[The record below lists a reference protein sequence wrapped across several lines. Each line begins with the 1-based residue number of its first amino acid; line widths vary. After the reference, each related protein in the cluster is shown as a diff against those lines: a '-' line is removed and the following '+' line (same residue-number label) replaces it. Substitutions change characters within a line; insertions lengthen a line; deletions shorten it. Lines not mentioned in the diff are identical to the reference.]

1 MKFTTNTIPSALSNF
16 KDQSLKS
23 QILAR
28 FSRLLRSHII
38 ETMASTQRNS
48 SPPKAD
54 APLPVG
60 WERRETPDGRAFYI
74 DHNTRTSTWERPIT
88 SPDTPASRE
97 IESQTLPT
105 AWEEHHTP
113 EGRAYF
119 VSHRSRTT
127 TWVDPRTLPEQEV
140 SDPQGPLPTGWEMR
154 LSRVGLPYFID
165 HNTKTTS
172 SDDPRTSSP
181 RE

>member
-1 MKFTTNTIPSALSNF
+1 MISSISSALSNF

-28 FSRLLRSHII
+28 LLRLLRSSII
-38 ETMASTQRNS
+38 ETMASTQRDSTTSN
-48 SPPKAD
+48 AD
-54 APLPVG
+54 TPLPVG

-74 DHNTRTSTWERPIT
+74 DHNTRTNTWERPTT
-88 SPDTPASRE
+88 SPDAPASRE
-97 IESQTLPT
+97 IGSQSLPT
-105 AWEEHHTP
+105 GWEEHRTP

-119 VSHRSRTT
+119 VNHRSHTT

-140 SDPQGPLPTGWEMR
+140 SDPQGPLPPGWEMR
-154 LSRVGLPYFID
+154 ESRVGLPYFID

-172 SDDPRTSSP
+172 WDDPRTSSP